1 MCIRDSDMSGNVYEW
16 CEDWSGGYS
25 VTSQRDPLGAASG
38 FFRVLRGGSWLDVAK
53 NCRVSIRFGRTPG
66 NLYLIHILESI
77 ILLLRAIR

>member
-66 NLYLIHILESI
+66 NRSNGLGFRLVC
-77 ILLLRAIR
+77 